1 VQFYFDESGDYAF
14 PDDRFDCYVQA
25 ALICPDSLA
34 EAIEGFVSDRTV
46 AWGLDELHAVDL
58 EPAQLHEVAQFV
70 GECECQ
76 LVAHLTDTTI
86 LNAAQIG
93 EFRLKQAAK
102 YERSL
107 DRYRRECAAI
117 GVDPDPAVERFTHQV
132 IKRAGLASQITHGE
146 FVQAHYMIELII
158 AAVQKSLYSYHE
170 DRWREDFHDFHFVLD
185 GKLPQKMAA
194 GEKYLDRTILPALG
208 SRSKTQ
214 ALGLADSWKGEPPHP
229 FVAKFELAEGSIRG
243 ERVQGA
249 IDLRLIFEHGLNF
262 EDSAAHAGLQ
272 LVDAVAHIVRRA
284 VLEPEDQSVQAA
296 YDAFRLRMLNEQ
308 GHCLTIASPVASSV
322 PRSALD
328 RYRPLYNARRR
339 Q

>member
-1 VQFYFDESGDYAF
+1 VRFYFDESGDYAF
-14 PDDRFDCYVQA
+14 PKDRFDCYVQA

-34 EAIEGFVSDRTV
+34 DGIEGFVSDRKT

-58 EPAQLHEVAQFV
+58 EPGQLQEVAQFV

-76 LVAHLTDTTI
+76 LVAQLTDTTI
-86 LNAAQIG
+86 LSAAQIEG
-93 EFRLKQAAK
+93 FRLEQAAT
-102 YERSL
+102 YERGL
-107 DRYRRECAAI
+107 ARYHRGCAAI
-117 GVDPDPAVERFTHQV
+117 GVDPDPEIQEFTHQA

-146 FVQAHYMIELII
+146 FVQAHYMIKLII
-158 AAVQKSLYSYHE
+158 AAIQKSLYWYHE

-194 GEKYLDRTILPALG
+194 GEKYLDRTFLPALG
-208 SRSKTQ
+208 SRPKTR
-214 ALGLADSWKGEPPHP
+214 ALGLVDSWKGDPPHP
-229 FVAKFELAEGSIRG
+229 FVEKFELAEGSIRG
-243 ERVQGA
+243 ERVEGA
-249 IDLRLIFEHGLNF
+249 IDLRRIFEHGLNF
-262 EDSAAHAGLQ
+262 EDSAVHAGLQ

-296 YDAFRLRMLNEQ
+296 YDACRLRMLNEQ

-328 RYRPLYNARRR
+328 RYAPLYNARRA
-339 Q
+339 